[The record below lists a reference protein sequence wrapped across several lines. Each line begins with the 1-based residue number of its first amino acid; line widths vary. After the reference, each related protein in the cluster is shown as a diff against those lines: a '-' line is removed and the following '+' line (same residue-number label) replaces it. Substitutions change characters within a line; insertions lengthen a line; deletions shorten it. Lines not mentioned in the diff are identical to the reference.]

1 MSKPN
6 KKNKG
11 EKPKNKVESGGKPK
25 EDLLPMEGTVVE
37 AVKGSRFRV
46 RLDNSEHIVLCHLGG
61 KLRKHYIK
69 VVPGDKVDIEVTPY
83 DLTRGRIIYRH
94 R

>member
-1 MSKPN
+1 MN
-6 KKNKG
+6 KKDKNHV
-11 EKPKNKVESGGKPK
+11 EKKK

-37 AVKGSRFRV
+37 AVRGSRFRV
-46 RLDNSEHIVLCHLGG
+46 KVGDSDHIVLCHLGG

-69 VVPGDKVDIEVTPY
+69 VIPGDKVDIEVTPY

>member
-1 MSKPN
+1 MSKKDN
-6 KKNKG
+6 KKDSKKDNKKDNCV
-11 EKPKNKVESGGKPK
+11 EKKK
-25 EDLLPMEGTVVE
+25 EALLPMEGTVVE

>member
-1 MSKPN
+1 
-6 KKNKG
+6 
-11 EKPKNKVESGGKPK
+11 
-25 EDLLPMEGTVVE
+25 
-37 AVKGSRFRV
+37 
-46 RLDNSEHIVLCHLGG
+46 LCHLGG